1 MSQIRQIR
9 ATNMTTPRKESRRA
23 IQERLT
29 EALGIPVTPKM
40 VRCWEDKNFPLDD
53 AEALRLKLADQERNP
68 LKGLAGDSEDAAEGE
83 HADIEELIRQLQSAA
98 DYDVARKLKTQID
111 GLKSAYQL
119 REAAGSYVSLGV
131 IEEAVTRICS
141 SVKGSIMRLE
151 ADLPPMLEGLSPARM
166 QQIIRQKIDETLTL
180 LSDEVARIGQDDAE

>member
-1 MSQIRQIR
+1 ME
-9 ATNMTTPRKESRRA
+9 TTRKESRKA
-23 IQERLT
+23 TQIRLT
-29 EALGIPVTPKM
+29 SALGFPVTPKM
-40 VRCWEDKNFPLDD
+40 VRCWETKGFPLDD
-53 AEALRLKLADQERNP
+53 PEALRAKLADQERS
-68 LKGLAGDSEDAAEGE
+68 GLPSVASDAPDDGGDEQ
-83 HADIEELIRQLQSAA
+83 HADIEDLIEQLQSAA
-98 DYDVARKLKTQID
+98 NYDVARKLKTQID

-180 LSDEVARIGQDDAE
+180 LSDEVARIGREDAD

>member
-1 MSQIRQIR
+1 M
-9 ATNMTTPRKESRRA
+9 AAPRKESRRA
-23 IQERLT
+23 IQERLS
-29 EALGIPVTPKM
+29 EVLGINVTPKM
-40 VRCWEDKNFPLDD
+40 VRYWQEKNYPLDD
-53 AEALRLKLADQERNP
+53 PEALRAKLANQEHNP
-68 LKGLAGDSEDAAEGE
+68 LKAAAADGEEPPEGE
-83 HADIEELIRQLQSAA
+83 HADIEDLIRQLQSAA

-151 ADLPPMLEGLSPARM
+151 ADLPPMLEGLTPARM
-166 QQIIRQKIDETLTL
+166 QLIIRQKIDETLTL
-180 LSDEVARIGQDDAE
+180 LSDEVARIGQEDSE

>member
-1 MSQIRQIR
+1 
-9 ATNMTTPRKESRRA
+9 MTGTRKESRRA
-23 IQERLT
+23 IQERLSD
-29 EALGIPVTPKM
+29 ALGINVTPKM
-40 VRCWEDKNFPLDD
+40 VRCWQDGDYPLDD
-53 AEALRLKLADQERNP
+53 IDALRAKLANQERNP
-68 LKGLAGDSEDAAEGE
+68 LKAIATEDGDAPEGE
-83 HADIEELIRQLQSAA
+83 HADIEDLIRQLQSAA

-151 ADLPPMLEGLSPARM
+151 ADLPPMLEGLSPSRM
-166 QQIIRQKIDETLTL
+166 QVIIRQKIDETLTL
-180 LSDEVARIGQDDAE
+180 LSDEVGRIGQEDAE

>member
-1 MSQIRQIR
+1 
-9 ATNMTTPRKESRRA
+9 MTTSRKETRKA

-40 VRCWEDKNFPLDD
+40 VRYWEGKNYPLDD
-53 AEALRLKLADQERNP
+53 IEALRAKLANQEQNP
-68 LKGLAGDSEDAAEGE
+68 LKESASGDQDAPEGE
-83 HADIEELIRQLQSAA
+83 HADIEDLIRQLQSAA